1 MKELLENLKRTMAQA
16 PSGSRSRAPL
26 ASRRI
31 LFVCMGNI
39 CRSPTAEGVFRKLL
53 AEQAPELDVQI
64 DSAGT
69 HGYHD
74 GAPPDPR
81 ACRAAERR
89 GVDLKPLRARRV
101 TAAGLRALRARARDG
116 RAESGVPARGCAPPS
131 IGTGSGC
138 CLEFAPHLERREV
151 PDPYYGGSTGFE
163 HVLDLVEEAAAGLL
177 EHLRRTEPPAPRDPP
192 SERRAAAS
200 PPDVRRSSA
209 ARTRARSAADAR
221 LALARRAAR
230 RDSSVPP
237 AVDQLVLAALRSK
250 SDSTGARRAAPAP
263 P

>member
-1 MKELLENLKRTMAQA
+1 MKDLLDNLKRTMA
-16 PSGSRSRAPL
+16 RAVGIKEEPEPR
-26 ASRRI
+26 ASRRV

-53 AEQAPELDVQI
+53 AERAPELDVDI

-89 GVDLKPLRARRV
+89 GIDLKPLRARRV
-101 TAAGLRALRARARDG
+101 TDRDFEEFELVL
-116 RAESGVPARGCAPPS
+116 AMDEQNLESLLEICPPEHRHRVRLL
-131 IGTGSGC
+131 
-138 CLEFAPHLERREV
+138 LEFAPHLERREV

-177 EHLRRTEPPAPRDPP
+177 EHLRSTPPPQPP
-192 SERRAAAS
+192 GGAAES
-200 PPDVRRSSA
+200 QRETD
-209 ARTRARSAADAR
+209 
-221 LALARRAAR
+221 
-230 RDSSVPP
+230 
-237 AVDQLVLAALRSK
+237 
-250 SDSTGARRAAPAP
+250 
-263 P
+263 